1 MGMTYASAVLSVLYI
16 PAEQSGWPVAS
27 IAWSDSWED
36 KGIWYLL
43 PKSFN
48 KCKMSNVYFSDL
60 LINYMH
66 PSLWFLFCSLFH
78 PELDHLPN
86 SPVLSAKP
94 QTAHSPENSPA
105 QHNTYH
111 TSAHSKSTIEPTLTQ
126 HNQAVLP

>member
-1 MGMTYASAVLSVLYI
+1 MHQRFSASYI
-16 PAEQSGWPVAS
+16 FLLNSRDGQSPVS
-27 IAWSDSWED
+27 HDLIPGRIKVS
-36 KGIWYLL
+36 GIFCAKALTSAKC
-43 PKSFN
+43 PMSF
-48 KCKMSNVYFSDL
+48 FSDL

-94 QTAHSPENSPA
+94 QTAHSPENLPA